1 LDSLTWTERFLT
13 GLPTVDAQHEKL
25 VALINRFGELNAR
38 RAEVPRA
45 QLEAVVDELARY
57 AHTHFVDEEA
67 LMHARGVDLRFV
79 TSHSELHARFL
90 RDVEQMRASKF
101 LDAPETSRVLL
112 RFLLHWLAFHI
123 LGIDMQLARQVERL
137 DRGEAAAVAYAAEVH
152 ALEGPANLLLGA
164 LDDLMRV
171 VAERN
176 RELTEANRLLE
187 ARVAERTAELQVS
200 LKTLRATQAQLVE
213 AEKLASVGQLA
224 SGLAH
229 EVNNPLAFISSNL
242 EVLGEHASA
251 LLQVVDAAQALE
263 PEMAPPARAAFRQAS
278 DRADLPFVRDDLPGL
293 LDQTREGVRRVQG
306 IVSDLKGFTHV
317 DGGARIELD
326 LNQAV
331 EATLKMVPADRR
343 QGVAVLTLFGA
354 VPRVRCHAAQVNQ
367 SLLALLQN
375 ALQAVRDRVE
385 PTGTVTVRTGLEG
398 ALAFIEVADTGI
410 GMTPEV
416 LAHCFE
422 PFFST
427 RPPGQGTGLGLTTAY
442 NCAQAHGGRLEA
454 TSRPGEG
461 STFRLWLSLQGSAK
475 DAAPGVLTNAFNTR
489 RYSSG

>member
-1 LDSLTWTERFLT
+1 MDALTWTDRFLT
-13 GLPTVDAQHEKL
+13 GLPMVDTQHEKL

-38 RAEVPRA
+38 RAEVPRE
-45 QLEAVVDELARY
+45 QLEAVVGELARY

-67 LMHARGVDLRFV
+67 LMHARGVDSRFI
-79 TSHSELHARFL
+79 TSHSALHAHFL

-137 DRGEAAAVAYAAEVH
+137 DRGESAAAAYAAEVH
-152 ALEGPANLLLGA
+152 AAEGPATLLLGA

-176 RELTEANRLLE
+176 RELTEANRTLE

-200 LKTLRATQAQLVE
+200 LQTLRATQAQLVE

-224 SGLAH
+224 SGVAH
-229 EVNNPLAFISSNL
+229 EINNPLAFISSNL
-242 EVLGEHASA
+242 AVLGDHADS
-251 LLQVVDAAQALE
+251 LLQVIDTAQALE
-263 PEMAPPARAAFRQAS
+263 PQLAAPGRAALRQAIEKA
-278 DRADLPFVRDDLPGL
+278 DLTFVRADLKGL
-293 LDQTREGVRRVQG
+293 LDQSREGVTRVQS
-306 IVSDLKGFTHV
+306 IVRDLKGFTHV
-317 DGGARIELD
+317 DGGSCIELD

-343 QGVAVLTLFGA
+343 QGVAVVTRFGA
-354 VPRVRCHAAQVNQ
+354 APRVRCHAAQVNQ
-367 SLLALLQN
+367 SLLALVQN
-375 ALQAVRDRVE
+375 ALQAVRDRE
-385 PTGTVTVRTGLEG
+385 QHPGTVTVRTGLEG

-427 RPPGQGTGLGLTTAY
+427 RPPGKGTGLGLTTAY

-461 STFRLWLSLQGSAK
+461 STFRLWLSQQGPAK
-475 DAAPGVLTNAFNTR
+475 DAAPGELTNDFNTR
-489 RYSSG
+489 RYSNG